1 MIRFKN
7 ISLNLGNKQLVNQFN
22 LTVHKGEKV
31 VFSAPSGSGKTS
43 LIKLALGFIEP
54 NSGKI
59 IFNQKEATP
68 QNILWIRSQIGY
80 LSQDID
86 FPNGKVREVFREI
99 FIAPVN
105 KPLHFT
111 DDKLKEKLQKVGL
124 HEHILDENTNNISG
138 SERQQLGWALIMLL
152 DRPVLLLDEPTSAV
166 NEQMKRFFIDY
177 IIRTNKTVI
186 CASHDPEWLI
196 PGIRVIPNFQ

>member
-1 MIRFKN
+1 M
-7 ISLNLGNKQLVNQFN
+7 
-22 LTVHKGEKV
+22 
-31 VFSAPSGSGKTS
+31 
-43 LIKLALGFIEP
+43 
-54 NSGKI
+54 
-59 IFNQKEATP
+59 
-68 QNILWIRSQIGY
+68 
-80 LSQDID
+80 
-86 FPNGKVREVFREI
+86 
-99 FIAPVN
+99 
-105 KPLHFT
+105 
-111 DDKLKEKLQKVGL
+111 

>member
-7 ISLNLGNKQLVNQFN
+7 ISLHLGNKQLLNQFN

-43 LIKLALGFIEP
+43 LIKLVLGFIEP

-68 QNILWIRSQIGY
+68 QNILRIRSQIGY

-86 FPNGKVREVFREI
+86 LPNGKVTEVFREI
-99 FIAPVN
+99 FSAPIN

-124 HEHILDENTNNISG
+124 HERILTENTNNISG

-152 DRPVLLLDEPTSAV
+152 DRPVLLLDEPTSAL

-196 PGIRVIPNFQ
+196 QGIRVIPNFQ